1 MSKLRS
7 LNDSAIYRELAYNS
21 ELQHNLKNIGG
32 YNSAISK
39 EKIEDSVNTITKK
52 FNFEMKSDVLNAYN
66 KGNIQL
72 IRNIDF
78 SLPRFLNVIGKKVNG
93 KPVVYVDI
101 TPYAKEGPNNT
112 LDVFPRTLYGL
123 MQNGFVLY
131 SYITR
136 FDKISRSVGLAKYG
150 SAAYSKLVC
159 TIMDKILGINIR
171 PARSDIAY
179 FLVNKFF
186 LLNVMNYEADEK
198 TINDMA
204 YNNTINKTNIELLK
218 EMEGILNRD
227 KLYEDIFSF
236 FLELNKLEGFK
247 SLNIRS
253 YIEQYLRMYG
263 EASMLSLDYF
273 PSFISMILG
282 TNVTANINKD
292 FIIDSICSK
301 DSRYIVSEF
310 AKLI

>member
-32 YNSAISK
+32 YNSTISK

-52 FNFEMKSDVLNAYN
+52 FNFEMKSDVLNTYN

-136 FDKISRSVGLAKYG
+136 FDKISRSVGLAKYS